1 MGLVEEVKALRV
13 ENAVK
18 DRKIVLL
25 ENRVADLEQYSRIND
40 IIISGLNIKPRS
52 YAHAASREKGEELT
66 EQEATSV
73 EGQVSAFF
81 QSHGIK
87 MDINNIEACHPL
99 PRRLKT
105 DKPAVFIRLVNRKH
119 KIELLKQGRQLKGTN
134 VYMNENLIKKNADI
148 ARKARLLRYQ
158 KKIQST

>member
-1 MGLVEEVKALRV
+1 MPPKRNIPDDIEEFKKSIDFLTEGVSAVQKQQGTIMGLVEEVKDLWV
-13 ENAVK
+13 ENAEK

-66 EQEATSV
+66 EQEAISV
-73 EGQVSAFF
+73 EGRVSAFF

-87 MDINNIEACHPL
+87 MDINNRGMPSPSSQTE
-99 PRRLKT
+99 
-105 DKPAVFIRLVNRKH
+105 NRQTSRVH
-119 KIELLKQGRQLKGTN
+119 TVG
-134 VYMNENLIKKNADI
+134 
-148 ARKARLLRYQ
+148 
-158 KKIQST
+158 